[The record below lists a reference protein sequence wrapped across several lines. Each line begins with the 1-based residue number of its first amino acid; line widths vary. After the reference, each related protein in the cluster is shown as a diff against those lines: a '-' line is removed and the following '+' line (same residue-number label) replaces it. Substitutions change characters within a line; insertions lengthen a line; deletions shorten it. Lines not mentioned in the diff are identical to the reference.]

1 MSNSSLEAKLSV
13 QGLIGAVI
21 KEGCL
26 YSCVTAPISLTIPK
40 GITVLGRSCL
50 SGQDL
55 LERITISSSVIKVEE
70 SCLSN
75 CPNLKVI
82 RIHKGQEDLISGLT
96 YGNKAVVRYVTG
108 NE

>member
-1 MSNSSLEAKLSV
+1 MSDSLLEAKLNV
-13 QGLIGAVI
+13 QGLIGVVI

-40 GITVLGRSCL
+40 GIKVLGRSCL

-75 CPNLKVI
+75 CTNLKVI
-82 RIHKGQEDLISGLT
+82 RIHKGQEHLISSLT
-96 YGNKAVVRYVTG
+96 YGNKARVLIVKK
-108 NE
+108 